1 MKEHYHSAFIWR
13 KFCILTDHNSILN
26 MKSNKLAA
34 GEGRIPDFMAQWSNL
49 LGKILLP
56 TYDNCEL

>member
-1 MKEHYHSAFIWR
+1 
-13 KFCILTDHNSILN
+13 
-26 MKSNKLAA
+26 MKSDKPAA
-34 GEGRIPDFMAQWSNL
+34 SEGRIPDFMAQWSNL